1 MSMSSGPLSEGT
13 QSHTAC
19 QALGQPVPDTLGI
32 PGQPV
37 PAHSHSEVP
46 AVGREQPRTTS
57 TRRGAGDPGMNRL
70 LPPAPTSEGDIH
82 AWVYQVIWKDA
93 AGSATPGDRR

>member
-1 MSMSSGPLSEGT
+1 
-13 QSHTAC
+13 
-19 QALGQPVPDTLGI
+19 
-32 PGQPV
+32 
-37 PAHSHSEVP
+37 
-46 AVGREQPRTTS
+46 
-57 TRRGAGDPGMNRL
+57 MNRL